1 MSKKNKKAMK
11 QEQKQEVKHEAKAQ
25 EVKQQEQPKQE
36 VKQQAAKKEEPK
48 NFIESYT
55 SNTSTCARLIAK
67 ALQQGAD
74 INTLAEKA
82 KAFNQAAG
90 KGAKCLETPA
100 SLKAHFRWLLCKGVQ
115 VEESNG
121 VYRLKSA

>member
-1 MSKKNKKAMK
+1 MSKKNKKAVQK
-11 QEQKQEVKHEAKAQ
+11 DVAKKEQVVTQKENAEQKEV
-25 EVKQQEQPKQE
+25 VKQQEK
-36 VKQQAAKKEEPK
+36 PK

-55 SNTSTCARLIAK
+55 QNTSTCARLIAK